1 MIILMGLLAYVVD
14 APAWFW
20 IAYWAIIILKMV
32 SIVMD

>member
-1 MIILMGLLAYVVD
+1 MILVGLLAFVID

-20 IAYWAIIILKMV
+20 VVYWIFMILKMV